1 MASVTNL
8 KVAFQNNSD
17 STLYATWSWG
27 HKHTKEYSIEWQ
39 YDTGNGVWFIGNT
52 STETRKQST
61 YSFPSNAK
69 KVRVLVK
76 PISTTYKKKVTK
88 KNKKGKKTTTLV
100 ETH

>member
-61 YSFPSNAK
+61 YSLRRKLLRKIK
-69 KVRVLVK
+69 KEKK
-76 PISTTYKKKVTK
+76 P
-88 KNKKGKKTTTLV
+88 LL
-100 ETH
+100 